1 MAIDAIGSASLP
13 LTPAGLTSATSA
25 AAGSTDAGKG
35 LGVSFSDLIGNLEGA
50 DNDANTAVG
59 HMLDG
64 SGDVHEA
71 MIALQRADVML
82 QLTVQIRNKLVN
94 AYQDVMKIAI

>member
-1 MAIDAIGSASLP
+1 MAIDPIGNA
-13 LTPAGLTSATSA
+13 LTLVQGGQTSAPSSGGTA
-25 AAGSTDAGKG
+25 DATGPGG
-35 LGVSFSDLIGNLEGA
+35 LSFGDLIGNVENA
-50 DNDANTAVG
+50 DHDANAAVG
-59 HMLDG
+59 RMLDG

-94 AYQDVMKIAI
+94 AYQDVMRMPI